1 MRCEGIYSM
10 DREVRLPNDSGR
22 AVSAQPERSREESKV
37 RWPKDSGRDLT
48 SRFFM

>member
-48 SRFFM
+48 LTPFM